1 MKKHMLAGLA
11 LLFSIFMSCHRQ
23 GNMYESSSQTEKK
36 VDSLLVLMTL
46 DEKIG
51 QLQQLSVPKNM
62 NDSVFDLVRKG
73 KVGSFLNPGNPEM
86 RNKLQKA
93 AVEDSRLGIPL
104 IFGRDVIHGYR
115 TVFPIPLGQ
124 ACSWDPELIEKA
136 ARVAAIE
143 ASSEG
148 IDWTFAPMV
157 DIARDPRWGR
167 IAEGCG
173 EDPVLTSVFGSAM
186 AKGFQGD
193 DLASPST
200 IAACGKHYVGYGAA
214 EGGRDYNTTMIPGAE
229 LRNIYLP
236 PYKALVEDNVQT
248 IMSAFND
255 LNGVPASGNE
265 FTLRQILRNEWHFK
279 GFVVS
284 DWGAIEEMINHG
296 YCKDGAEAALKAI
309 TAGVDMEMVS
319 RTYMNNLADLVREN
333 KLNISYI
340 DNAVKYILRVKYN
353 MGLFD
358 RPYVSDTA
366 HTVILTGENLA
377 TARKLASESCV
388 LLKNSNQ
395 LLPVKKDITSIAIIG
410 PLADAPLDQLGTW
423 APDGRATNS
432 ITPLMAFK
440 SLKSNI
446 RFLYAPGLKTSRD
459 MSTDGFKAALK
470 AAEQARMIFL
480 FLGEESILS
489 GENHNRAFLN
499 LPGAQ
504 EQLIDLLV
512 STGKPI
518 VGIIMAGRPL
528 VLTGIEKKL
537 DAILYAWHPG
547 TMAGPALADLL
558 LGKEVPSGKLT
569 VSFPRAVGQIPVYY
583 NHFNTGR
590 PPSTAQQGISPGIPL
605 NPTGHTASY
614 LDLDYRPLYPF
625 GYGLSYTTFEYSG
638 LKLSADTIGKS
649 DTLQIEV
656 EVKNTG
662 DYTACET
669 SQLYIRDLYASLTR
683 PVKELKRF
691 QKFRLEPGESR
702 IINFRLTQD
711 DLAFYNNSGDRLI
724 ESGDFKIFVGK
735 NSAEVLESSFYLK

>member
-1 MKKHMLAGLA
+1 MRKHILAGIA
-11 LLFSIFMSCHRQ
+11 LLLPFVMSYHRES
-23 GNMYESSSQTEKK
+23 NMDEYSSVTEKK
-36 VDSLLVLMTL
+36 IDSLLVLMTL
-46 DEKIG
+46 EEKIG
-51 QLQQLSVPKNM
+51 QLQQLTVPKNI
-62 NDSVFDLVRKG
+62 NDSLFNLVREG

-93 AVEDSRLGIPL
+93 AVVDSRLGIPL

-136 ARVAAIE
+136 ARIAAIE

-173 EDPVLTSVFGSAM
+173 EDPVLTSIFGSAM
-186 AKGFQGD
+186 VKGFQGD
-193 DLASPST
+193 NLTSPST
-200 IAACGKHYVGYGAA
+200 IAACGKHYVGYGDA
-214 EGGRDYNTTMIPGAE
+214 EGGKDYNTTMIPEAE

-236 PYKALVEDNVQT
+236 PYKALVKANVQT

-255 LNGVPASGNE
+255 LNGIPASGNE
-265 FTLRQILRNEWHFK
+265 FTLRQVLRNEWHFK

-319 RTYMNNLADLVREN
+319 RTYMNNLAVLVKEN

-358 RPYVSDTA
+358 RPYVDDTVHA
-366 HTVILTGENLA
+366 VVLTEENLA
-377 TARKLASESCV
+377 TARKLATESCV
-388 LLKNSNQ
+388 LLKNSGQ
-395 LLPVKKDITSIAIIG
+395 LLPVKKNIKSIAIIG
-410 PLADAPLDQLGTW
+410 PLADAPYDQLGTW
-423 APDGRATNS
+423 APDGRAANS
-432 ITPLMAFK
+432 ITPLMAFR

-446 RFLYAPGLKTSRD
+446 RYLYAPGLKTSRD
-459 MSTDGFKAALK
+459 MSTDGFRAAMKAADSSQL
-470 AAEQARMIFL
+470 IFL

-489 GENHNRAFLN
+489 GENHSRAFLN

-518 VGIIMAGRPL
+518 VGIILAGRPL
-528 VLTGIEKKL
+528 VLTGIEEKL

-547 TMAGPALADLL
+547 TMAGPAIADLL
-558 LGKEVPSGKLT
+558 LGKEIPSGKLT

-583 NHFNTGR
+583 NHRNSGR
-590 PPSTAQQGISPGIPL
+590 PPTTAQQGIPPGIPL
-605 NPTGHTASY
+605 NPRGHSASY

-638 LKLSADTIGKS
+638 LKLSSDTIGRS

-662 DYTACET
+662 DYSAYET

-702 IINFRLTQD
+702 IVNFMLTPD

-735 NSAEVLESSFYLK
+735 NSTDVLEGRFYLK